1 MVSIAHA
8 IGYVFLALAGGGV
21 AYTVAS
27 AEVVSRKLSAAVVTD
42 STDTPVSLIKP
53 LYGLEPQLAQDL
65 TGFIRQDY
73 RAPVQMLI
81 GLQDPDDPARA
92 VAEQVRAAEPGADIQ
107 VIVDARAH
115 GANSKV
121 SNLINIASHA
131 SHELLVLSDSDI
143 AVGPD
148 YLRRVA
154 AAAAEP
160 GVGVVTCLYF
170 GQGRNGFWS
179 RLAAMGISYGFLPN
193 VALGVAVG
201 AAQPCMGSTI
211 ALRRQVLDEIGGFAA
226 FAEVLADDYEL
237 GRAVRA
243 KGYRAAIPPF
253 AVAHGCSEATLGELF
268 DHELRWAVTVRV
280 LSPAGHIGSLVT
292 HPMPLA
298 LIASVFLSASPWS
311 LVVLALAIVSRYWL
325 VSRVDRAVG
334 VSSGPWQMLPLRDM
348 LSFGVFLAS
357 LPARSVRWR
366 GARHRIA
373 SNGTLSP
380 T

>member
-1 MVSIAHA
+1 VVSIAHA
-8 IGYVFLALAGGGV
+8 IGYLFLVLAGGGV

-27 AEVVSRKLSAAVVTD
+27 AEVASRKLSAAAVTD
-42 STDTPVSLIKP
+42 SADTPVSLIKP
-53 LYGLEPQLAQDL
+53 LHGLEPQLAQDL

-92 VAEQVRAAEPGADIQ
+92 VAEQVRAATPGADIQ

-121 SNLINIASHA
+121 SNLINIAAHA

-170 GQGRNGFWS
+170 GQGRSGFWS

-211 ALRRQVLDEIGGFAA
+211 ALRREVLAEVGGFAA

-243 KGYRAAIPPF
+243 RGYRAAIPPF

-280 LSPAGHIGSLVT
+280 LSLAGHIGSLVT
-292 HPMPLA
+292 HPVPLA
-298 LIASVFLSASPWS
+298 LIGAIVLGASPWS